1 MSKVNNG
8 DMPAMPCDDIVLR
21 DNDGHLHGCP
31 VTGSG
36 VTKREQFAAMAMQ
49 GFLSNSV
56 MGDCDLHEN
65 PADWIKDITESSI
78 EFADALLAQLE
89 KGNI

>member
-8 DMPAMPCDDIVLR
+8 DMPAMPFEGG
-21 DNDGHLHGCP
+21 DNNGRLPRWGL
-31 VTGSG
+31 
-36 VTKREQFAAMAMQ
+36 TKREKIAAMAMQ

-56 MGDCDLHEN
+56 IGDCDLHEN

-78 EFADALLAQLE
+78 EFADALLSKLE
-89 KGNI
+89 QDK